1 MNKIHLFSDGFIV
14 ACIVLMSRFSIR
26 LLIIL
31 LFVIIFQSMK
41 LETHLH
47 LVCISL
53 RQLCMR
59 QYAFQLHLV
68 CIFRTQ
74 SYQNYIIIML
84 EYVLVYCIRMRIRDV
99 YEYVNAKPRI
109 SVRTCQFLST
119 HHVPFIV

>member
-1 MNKIHLFSDGFIV
+1 MFKINLFSDGFIV
-14 ACIVLMSRFSIR
+14 ACIVLMPLFLIR

-31 LFVIIFQSMK
+31 LFVIIFQRMK

-53 RQLCMR
+53 RQLSMH

-74 SYQNYIIIML
+74 SYQNYIIVML
-84 EYVLVYCIRMRIRDV
+84 ECV
-99 YEYVNAKPRI
+99 
-109 SVRTCQFLST
+109 
-119 HHVPFIV
+119 

>member
-1 MNKIHLFSDGFIV
+1 
-14 ACIVLMSRFSIR
+14 
-26 LLIIL
+26 
-31 LFVIIFQSMK
+31 MK

-53 RQLCMR
+53 RQLSMH

-74 SYQNYIIIML
+74 SYQNYIIVML
-84 EYVLVYCIRMRIRDV
+84 ECVLVYCIRMRIRDV

-109 SVRTCQFLST
+109 SVST
-119 HHVPFIV
+119 